1 MSINLALFPLLALA
15 LGLKH
20 AYDADHLVAVSNFL
34 TRSSGLRETSRM
46 TLSWAVGHMA
56 TAAII
61 TTVLFVLASQAEQ
74 VTGLLSVFELG
85 VAVMLIAVGVGA
97 ILMEIPMFHSHPHA
111 HPDGTVHS
119 HSHRHRFGRLGGFA
133 RKIHLHNPLFGI
145 GIIHGLASNDELLL
159 LFVAGLGVGSLELL
173 LGGVAVFTIG
183 VVLGMMLFGFA
194 VTSLYRYRLQKVRI
208 VFNLTVA
215 LLSIVYGGLLLMGL
229 DSFNVLALFFG
240 Q

>member
-1 MSINLALFPLLALA
+1 MSISMALFPLLALA

-34 TRSSGLRETSRM
+34 TRSSGLRDTSRM
-46 TLSWAVGHMA
+46 TLSWAIGHMA

-85 VAVMLIAVGVGA
+85 VAIMLIAIGVVA
-97 ILMEIPMFHSHPHA
+97 VLMEVPLFHSHLHT

-133 RKIHLHNPLFGI
+133 RRTHLHHSLFGI

-183 VVLGMMLFGFA
+183 VMLGMMLFGFA
-194 VTSLYRYRLQKVRI
+194 VTSLYRHKLQRVRMM
-208 VFNLTVA
+208 FNLTIA
-215 LLSIVYGGLLLMGL
+215 LLSIAYGGLLLIGL
-229 DSFNVLALFFG
+229 DGFNVMALLFG

>member
-1 MSINLALFPLLALA
+1 MSINLVLFPLLALA

-34 TRSSGLRETSRM
+34 ARSSGLRDTSRM
-46 TLSWAVGHMA
+46 TLSWAIGHMA
-56 TAAII
+56 TASII
-61 TTVLFVLASQAEQ
+61 TTILFVLASQAEQ

-85 VAVMLIAVGVGA
+85 VAVMLIAVGVVA
-97 ILMEIPMFHSHPHA
+97 VLMEVPMFHSHLHT
-111 HPDGTVHS
+111 HSDGTIHS
-119 HSHRHRFGRLGGFA
+119 HSHKHRFGRLGGFG
-133 RKIHLHNPLFGI
+133 RKAHLHHSLFGI

-183 VVLGMMLFGFA
+183 VILGMMLFGFA
-194 VTSLYRYRLQKVRI
+194 VTSLYRFKFQRVRV
-208 VFNLTVA
+208 VFNLTIA

-229 DSFNVLALFFG
+229 DGFNVLTPLFG